1 MPLDYLED
9 EYDTRDCAALKVS
22 FKVFINVWFYLEVVG
37 KNNFSSCKLNL
48 GLDVFLV

>member
-22 FKVFINVWFYLEVVG
+22 FKAYNNSMRIFYMEELG
-37 KNNFSSCKLNL
+37 KNSYASHVSNL
-48 GLDVFLV
+48 G